1 MSIFPNKQTGIG
13 LPASNRKWAKYKC
26 TISPNRREIA
36 SKAKS
41 NPLPIFDD
49 SLYLAD
55 YDKLRVIKAFKIKA
69 NFYQLL
75 T

>member
-1 MSIFPNKQTGIG
+1 MFANINYVNYPQSIYVW
-13 LPASNRKWAKYKC
+13 WA
-26 TISPNRREIA
+26 
-36 SKAKS
+36 
-41 NPLPIFDD
+41 DD

-75 T
+75 TWSPGNYYNYKI